1 MNFCLSLLTYDMLSS
16 AQRTLL
22 KSGTANE
29 TSLDSASLFILR
41 HGWAAATTRQYA
53 AAVNKFL
60 YFLHSTLSS
69 EISQPFNAKTIY
81 HFILWCSSTSK
92 HVSSS
97 TIKRYLTGL
106 RMWHCLHG
114 NTFPAVD
121 PHQIRLLLKSCLKT
135 EIPRLAK
142 TRIGLTLRD
151 VLTLSDRLTSLNNL
165 DLVTKAILLVGF
177 WGLARLGELTARPD
191 NQEIFVRRK
200 DVTFTP
206 DGQKALIRLR
216 DAKTAQPGEDQ
227 WLRLT
232 AQPNRIDPINV
243 LHEVLLRIPGSP
255 NDPLFPGK
263 IRNLPLSKS
272 YVSRFLKSN
281 GPQDGRQWS
290 GHSLRIGGASFQ
302 FNAGRGVPSLKRLG
316 RWKSSVYRTYIKKY
330 SPGLSRE
337 TLLLSK
343 VLHF

>member
-1 MNFCLSLLTYDMLSS
+1 MLSS
-16 AQRTLL
+16 AQRTLI
-22 KSGTANE
+22 KTGTTNRE
-29 TSLDSASLFILR
+29 PLDGASLFILQN
-41 HGWAAATTRQYA
+41 GWAAATTRQYA

-60 YFLHSTLSS
+60 HFLHSTSSS
-69 EISQPFNAKTIY
+69 EASQPFNAKAIY
-81 HFILWCSSTSK
+81 HFILWCSTTSK
-92 HVSSS
+92 HVLSR

-114 NTFPAVD
+114 NTFPLVD
-121 PHQIRLLLKSCLKT
+121 PHRVRLLLKSCSKT
-135 EIPRLAK
+135 EVPRLSK

-151 VLTLSDRLTSLNNL
+151 VLTLSDRLTSSNNL
-165 DLVTKAILLVGF
+165 DLITKAILLVGF

-191 NQEIFVRRK
+191 NQATFVRRK

-216 DAKTAQPGEDQ
+216 NAKTAQPGEDQ

-232 AQPNRIDPINV
+232 TQPNRIDPINV
-243 LHEVLLRIPGSP
+243 LHEVLLRVPGGP
-255 NDPLFPGK
+255 NDPLLPG
-263 IRNLPLSKS
+263 RRLDLPISKS
-272 YVSRFLKSN
+272 YVSNFLKSN

-316 RWKSSVYRTYIKKY
+316 RWKLSAYKTYVRKY
-330 SPGLSRE
+330 SPSLSKE
-337 TLLLSK
+337 TFLLSK
-343 VLHF
+343 ALHF